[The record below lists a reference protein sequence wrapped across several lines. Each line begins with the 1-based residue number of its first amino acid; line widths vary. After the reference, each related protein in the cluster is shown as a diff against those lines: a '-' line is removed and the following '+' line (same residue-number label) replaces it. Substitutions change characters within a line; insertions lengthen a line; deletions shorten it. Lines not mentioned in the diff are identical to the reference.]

1 MQRSRC
7 WWVRPLDP
15 WRWMTS
21 KAVTLATVLA
31 LLTGGV
37 LWLMA
42 RLRLGIA
49 ADFLSSPALLGFM
62 NGAAVVII
70 GSQVGKLCGIP
81 LTQDNTLLRL
91 GEWASRLG
99 SAHGPTVFAGLTCV
113 AVLAL
118 CRWKLRRVPGAVAV
132 FVLAVIAGRF
142 VDFSQYGMQVIGAVD
157 LHIPNAVSPG
167 LTIAEA
173 APLLTA
179 AVGIALLVFS
189 EGV

>member
-31 LLTGGV
+31 LLTAGI
-37 LWLMA
+37 LFLMA

-70 GSQVGKLCGIP
+70 ASQIGKLCGIS
-81 LTQDNTLLRL
+81 LKEDNTLLRL
-91 GEWASRLG
+91 WEWVSRLG
-99 SAHGPTVFAGLTCV
+99 ETHGPTILTGFACV
-113 AVLAL
+113 CLML
-118 CRWKLRRVPGAVAV
+118 ICRWMLPRVPGAVAV
-132 FVLAVIAGRF
+132 FVLALIA
-142 VDFSQYGMQVIGAVD
+142 
-157 LHIPNAVSPG
+157 
-167 LTIAEA
+167 
-173 APLLTA
+173 
-179 AVGIALLVFS
+179 
-189 EGV
+189 